1 MNGKLRGIR
10 LSLRCYEI
18 SYPSGLSPDEEIRSI
33 PEWLNAFFKSVL
45 SSRSNDSLSLRSLRH
60 THADIGLLARK
71 NCIMHNDALVS
82 VESQTQTH
90 SFHKKPKTFETSTT
104 KESVMNELRLILGE
118 ITTRRFHN
126 ISSPCESKSVQK
138 QLTVNKLLRYL
149 TKESHL
155 RT

>member
-1 MNGKLRGIR
+1 
-10 LSLRCYEI
+10 
-18 SYPSGLSPDEEIRSI
+18 
-33 PEWLNAFFKSVL
+33 
-45 SSRSNDSLSLRSLRH
+45 
-60 THADIGLLARK
+60 
-71 NCIMHNDALVS
+71 MHDTLVS

-90 SFHKKPKTFETSTT
+90 SFHKKNQKLS
-104 KESVMNELRLILGE
+104 KYLLLRKVLGKNEVGLILGE
-118 ITTRRFHN
+118 ITTQRFHN